1 MRTKIE
7 IKIKLNQNLRD
18 KIENKNIQ
26 KKYIEIKRLKTKFY
40 IINK

>member
-26 KKYIEIKRLKTKFY
+26 KIYIAIKRLKTKFY